1 MISSLTNCSLFYFN
15 TYYYYF
21 HCRLDFSVRTVE
33 SVVFFP
39 RFSFILFCFFHFY
52 VFSFPFGFSYV
63 ALFTVCTLVW
73 YLMLY
78 FWDKYELPALYSGQI
93 NALNVRAD
101 YSNVIASPQWPL
113 DNSSLV
119 AGEDAPLSSEQQS
132 VDRERSV
139 SLSSE
144 DEAVTSALAGI
155 HIEARKTVSKIRADA
170 SNPLV
175 VESNNPSAS
184 KIRTANVR
192 YASEGKSVHSS
203 SAASPAE
210 STDTHQIFPPLPAR
224 RTVAQIMKSSGKN
237 RVRSPRVS
245 SQESGDTNEDVG
257 LSLDEFDSGE
267 ANFNK
272 PRLNAEDLPQVE
284 ESARGTRIGI
294 TITPYEQQIAL
305 SRQLQA
311 QEMEERMNKMFMP
324 KTGSFNF
331 FNVGASPTAGFQVPR
346 MGNGVRTAIN
356 ETAPLQQPRGMN
368 GVPKS
373 GSTDDFGYK
382 KSELNVF
389 GNNS

>member
-1 MISSLTNCSLFYFN
+1 
-15 TYYYYF
+15 
-21 HCRLDFSVRTVE
+21 
-33 SVVFFP
+33 VVFFP
-39 RFSFILFCFFHFY
+39 RFSFISFCFFHFY

-73 YLMLY
+73 CLMLY

-101 YSNVIASPQWPL
+101 YSNVIAAPQWPL
-113 DNSSLV
+113 DNSLV
-119 AGEDAPLSSEQQS
+119 STAGGILSAEQQS
-132 VDRERSV
+132 TDRERSA

-144 DEAVTSALAGI
+144 DEAATSALAGI

-175 VESNNPSAS
+175 VESSNPNAS
-184 KIRTANVR
+184 KIRAANVR

-203 SAASPAE
+203 ATAPAASSPG
-210 STDTHQIFPPLPAR
+210 SHQIFPPLPGR
-224 RTVAQIMKSSGKN
+224 RTVTQIMKSSGKN
-237 RVRSPRVS
+237 RNKSPRALPDAN
-245 SQESGDTNEDVG
+245 GDETEDVG
-257 LSLDEFDSGE
+257 LSLDEPDNGE
-267 ANFNK
+267 ANFNR
-272 PRLNAEDLPQVE
+272 PLRNMEDLPQVE
-284 ESARGTRIGI
+284 ESSRGSRIGI

-324 KTGSFNF
+324 KTASFNF
-331 FNVGASPTAGFQVPR
+331 FNIGASPTAGFQAAR
-346 MGNGVRTAIN
+346 GGNLARPTASEGTISQQSRGVGT
-356 ETAPLQQPRGMN
+356 
-368 GVPKS
+368 VPKS
-373 GSTDDFGYK
+373 TSTDDFGYK